1 MGNLKSSKFVFD
13 LRKLQ
18 KQDLPRF
25 MQKELRLV
33 KDGNGDSAVFLLPQD
48 IDISL
53 LEKTFCP
60 AFSLAHV
67 EVVAVPQQNPYQI
80 LRLESQANDLEK
92 LEVE

>member
-1 MGNLKSSKFVFD
+1 MKSSKFVFD

-25 MQKELRLV
+25 IRKELRVV

-53 LEKTFCP
+53 LEKAFRP

-67 EVVAVPQQNPYQI
+67 EQVAVPQQNPYQI
-80 LRLESQANDLEK
+80 IRLESQAPDLEN